1 MMTRRKLAFVLA
13 GGGARGALQAGA
25 LRALYEAGY
34 RPDLVTGTSIGAI
47 NAAIL
52 ARRGFTPAALDA
64 LESAWRHAAHA
75 NLTPNNYV
83 GLTLRALLGRGT
95 SATEENIRA
104 FLIAQGI
111 TCELTFGELS
121 GVPIRIVA
129 ADLRSG
135 QTVIYGANSEE
146 HLLEA
151 VLASAAIP
159 PWVEPLKTSERLLLD
174 GGAVSNLPIEPAL
187 RAGATEIIAL
197 DLTDPRPPAGMRTFG
212 SYAFQLLNT
221 VHLRQAELELAL
233 AEAHHVPVWMMRLRC
248 VEHPVSLWD
257 FSHTPELIEEGY
269 TFARAEIA
277 GRQAPRRGVRRL
289 RWLRRST

>member
-47 NAAIL
+47 NAAML
-52 ARRGFTPAALDA
+52 TRHGFTPKGLDA
-64 LESAWRHAAHA
+64 LESAWRHTAHA
-75 NLTPNNYV
+75 HLTPNTYV

-104 FLIAQGI
+104 FLIAHGI
-111 TCELTFGELS
+111 TRELTFGELS
-121 GVPIRIVA
+121 GISIRIVA

-135 QTVIYGANSEE
+135 QTVIYGANPEE

-159 PWVEPLKTSERLLLD
+159 PWVEPLRTNERLLLD

-187 RAGATEIIAL
+187 RAGATEIVAL
-197 DLTDPRPPAGMRTFG
+197 DLMDPRRPAGMPTFG
-212 SYAFQLLNT
+212 NYAFQLLNT

-233 AEAHHVPVWMMRLRC
+233 AEAHHVPVWMMRLRSD
-248 VEHPVSLWD
+248 EHPVSLWD
-257 FSHTPELIEEGY
+257 FSRTSELIEGGY
-269 TFARAEIA
+269 TLARAQIA
-277 GRQAPRRGVRRL
+277 GRQAPSPGVRRL
-289 RWLRRST
+289 RWLRPST